1 MKKKSPF
8 STLHSPLILYLCA
21 VINSKNKH
29 SMATPIRMAPVLV
42 GKEAEEFIERW
53 QQSLKEPL
61 KKPPTKEGLERY
73 KVFMAK
79 QKL

>member
-1 MKKKSPF
+1 M
-8 STLHSPLILYLCA
+8 
-21 VINSKNKH
+21 
-29 SMATPIRMAPVLV
+29 MAIPVRMAPVLV

-61 KKPPTKEGLERY
+61 KRPPTKEGREKY
-73 KVFMAK
+73 KAFMAK